1 MVQDAIPAALS
12 QISVLAQTATSEQVR
27 LNAAKD
33 ILDRAGLRPAEKIEQ
48 KISHEDKSVDE
59 LRRELE
65 ALTGSTE
72 VEIIPELVN

>member
-1 MVQDAIPAALS
+1 MVQDAIPAALN
-12 QISVLAQTATSEQVR
+12 QISILAQTATSEQVR

-48 KISHEDKSVDE
+48 IISHEDKSVDE

-72 VEIIPELVN
+72 IEIIPELVN